1 VEVYRGARGGGAEE
15 GGWSLSR
22 LFMFAS
28 WPGAFALEENAP
40 RTLRFTRL
48 RVFQSSWLKENIC
61 TLSKKV
67 DTSLCFIHDGKMY
80 QG

>member
-1 VEVYRGARGGGAEE
+1 VRVGGGA
-15 GGWSLSR
+15 SR
-22 LFMFAS
+22 VMFSA
-28 WPGAFALEENAP
+28 WPRTFALAENAP

-48 RVFQSSWLKENIC
+48 RLFQSSWLKENVC

-80 QG
+80 QD